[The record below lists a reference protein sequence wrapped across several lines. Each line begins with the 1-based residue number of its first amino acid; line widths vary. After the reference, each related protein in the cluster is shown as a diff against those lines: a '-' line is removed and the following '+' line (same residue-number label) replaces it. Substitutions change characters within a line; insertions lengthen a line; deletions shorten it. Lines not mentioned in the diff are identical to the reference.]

1 MARFLFRSAISTVVT
16 MLLVSVSLFYLI
28 EVGSGD
34 ITVKLL
40 GIESTPEQ
48 RESYR
53 AQLGLNRPLWLRYSD
68 WLIGNDWYMTRE
80 IGLPLITLPNPSTKE
95 LEWWAD
101 VEGIPTQWE
110 IQEEVLFARQRQ
122 ADGSTISVPDDERWT
137 INEKGE
143 EEFWGLN
150 NNNSA
155 VRWIRGSTEEVY
167 IMSKAGG
174 RWVGDGPREFI
185 PLVRGLIRGDAG
197 ESLETGR
204 PVSSTLPGRFRNTA
218 ILAAVAFLVVM
229 PLALFF
235 GIIAG
240 TNEGRLADRIIS
252 LLGLSATATPDFI
265 IGILMI
271 LIFGIWL
278 RWLPP
283 VSLFLSE
290 NTIFTDPKVLIL
302 PVITLTAVEFGYVAR
317 ITRAS
322 MVEVINSP
330 YIRAAILKGMPYWRV
345 VIYHAIRNA
354 LMAPITV
361 IMLHVNWLISGI
373 VVVEVVFGF
382 PGLGEYIYGAAIFG
396 DFNAVEAAT
405 MFTVIIAIS
414 TRLLGDLIY
423 TFLNPRIRYA

>member
-1 MARFLFRSAISTVVT
+1 MARFLIRSAISTIVT
-16 MLLVSVSLFYLI
+16 MLLVSISLFYLI
-28 EVGSGD
+28 EIGSGD

-53 AQLGLNRPLWLRYSD
+53 AQLGFTRPLWVRYSD

-80 IGLPLITLPNPSTKE
+80 IGFPLITLPNPNTKE

-101 VEGIPTQWE
+101 VDGIPTQWE
-110 IQEEVLFARQRQ
+110 IQEEVLMARQRQ
-122 ADGSTISVPDDERWT
+122 EDGSTIAIPDDDRWIT
-137 INEKGE
+137 NEKGE

-167 IMSKAGG
+167 ILSKAGG
-174 RWVGDGPREFI
+174 RWVGDGPREFV

-204 PVSSTLPGRFRNTA
+204 PVSATLPNRFRNTA
-218 ILAAVAFLVVM
+218 ILAGVAFLVVM

-252 LLGLSATATPDFI
+252 IIGLSATATPDFI
-265 IGILMI
+265 IGIFMI
-271 LIFGIWL
+271 LVFGIWL
-278 RWLPP
+278 KWLPP
-283 VSLFLSE
+283 VSLFLSD

-345 VIYHAIRNA
+345 IVYHAIRNA